1 MGEQMGK
8 WGVQQEGE
16 ERGPMLVPRGRWERA
31 EKVAKEA
38 ASEAGRA
45 GPVPEMGQVECSADR
60 ARG

>member
-1 MGEQMGK
+1 
-8 WGVQQEGE
+8 
-16 ERGPMLVPRGRWERA
+16 MLVPWGRWERA

-45 GPVPEMGQVECSADR
+45 GPGPEMGQVECPADR